1 MKTTS
6 EGQVKK
12 FDGIKWM
19 LVVALIALIVV
30 GNSYFSEISILY
42 RVLAIVGISILALLI
57 AWQTNKGIAFVDMAK
72 KARIEIRKVVW
83 PNRQETTQTTLL
95 VLAAVFIVAF
105 ALWLIDLG
113 LGWLIKTFIY

>member
-1 MKTTS
+1 MKSAS
-6 EGQVKK
+6 EVQVKK
-12 FDGIKWM
+12 FDSIKWT
-19 LVVALIALIVV
+19 LVVLLIAAIVV

-42 RVLAIVGISILALLI
+42 RVLGIVALSIVALLI
-57 AWQTNKGIAFVDMAK
+57 AWQTNKGVAFVEMAK

-83 PNRQETTQTTLL
+83 PTRQETTQTTLL

-113 LGWLIKTFIY
+113 LGWLIKTLIY

>member
-6 EGQVKK
+6 TGQVKK
-12 FDGIKWM
+12 FDGIKWT
-19 LVVALIALIVV
+19 LVVALIAVIVI
-30 GNSYFSEISILY
+30 GNSYFADVSILY
-42 RVLAIVGISILALLI
+42 RVLAIVGLSIVALLI
-57 AWQTNKGIAFVDMAK
+57 AWQTNKGIAFVETAK

-113 LGWLIKTFIY
+113 LGWLIQTFIY

>member
-1 MKTTS
+1 MKTAS

-12 FDGIKWM
+12 FDGIKWA

-30 GNSYFSEISILY
+30 GNSYFSEVSILY

-57 AWQTNKGIAFVDMAK
+57 AWQTNRGVAFMDMAK